1 VVVGRGRTQTSTR
14 RDTKRGFVCG
24 FRVQV
29 LWSERQTR
37 KRQVGWVANPLKGL
51 KTRASA
57 MVGLR
62 GISWKSASPFSGVFR
77 RF

>member
-1 VVVGRGRTQTSTR
+1 VVVGRENTDKHTQR
-14 RDTKRGFVCG
+14 HKERLCVWVRL
-24 FRVQV
+24 QV

-62 GISWKSASPFSGVFR
+62 GISWLLHGHYGFALKT
-77 RF
+77 